1 LVLELHAG
9 SVSRKDRGAAW
20 RVWARLCVSV
30 CLCVRVCV
38 RDRVRVRVRVSV
50 RVVLVLLRGK
60 TDSNTTTLCPSLL
73 V

>member
-1 LVLELHAG
+1 MLELHAG

-38 RDRVRVRVRVSV
+38 RDRVRVRVSV